1 MTDTERLPHDLPD
14 DSVEFEPEP
23 ASDRPA
29 EPGAT
34 AGMPSA
40 AEPVTQETEHD
51 GARSEWARPVTPPR
65 LPEPEPAA
73 PLVAPHPPVAPPRP
87 APVFATPPPPPDAEP
102 PSQPTAAPPPPP
114 QPDSALLPAAS
125 PPPMPEPGPA
135 AVFATSPPPP
145 EPGPPSQP
153 TAAPPAASEPD
164 AASQPAAPPPPT
176 PEPRPAPVFAW
187 PPPEPESVTAA
198 SAEIDRLRLEI
209 AHRDQLL
216 LSARER
222 RVGLE
227 REIGRL
233 ERQLDTAIEAQREAA
248 TERAELRR
256 LLGNAQLQVQSLIQ
270 LPPPADEAGAAEDS
284 EPAEPAAGG
293 AVARPRVRR
302 TAESIVYAQS
312 ADDTEPPSDE
322 ASSERAQ
329 RRAPA
334 QRRGLVED
342 ARDVLSNLR
351 RLF

>member
-1 MTDTERLPHDLPD
+1 MTDRESLPHDLPD
-14 DSVEFEPEP
+14 DSVEFDPEP
-23 ASDRPA
+23 ASDRPTQRDA
-29 EPGAT
+29 A
-34 AGMPSA
+34 AGMPGA
-40 AEPVTQETEHD
+40 AEPVTEQP
-51 GARSEWARPVTPPR
+51 AAQSEWARPVTPPPA
-65 LPEPEPAA
+65 PEPEPAA
-73 PLVAPHPPVAPPRP
+73 QPIAPPPPTAQPRP
-87 APVFATPPPPPDAEP
+87 APVFAAPPHPPEP
-102 PSQPTAAPPPPP
+102 ASQPTAAPPPPP
-114 QPDSALLPAAS
+114 D
-125 PPPMPEPGPA
+125 PE
-135 AVFATSPPPP
+135 
-145 EPGPPSQP
+145 PPSQP
-153 TAAPPAASEPD
+153 TVAAPPEPEPEPEPV
-164 AASQPAAPPPPT
+164 AEPSAPPPPT
-176 PEPRPAPVFAW
+176 PAPRPAPVFAS

-198 SAEIDRLRLEI
+198 SAEIERLRLEI

-270 LPPPADEAGAAEDS
+270 LPPPADEADNLEDS
-284 EPAEPAAGG
+284 DSAEPSASG
-293 AVARPRVRR
+293 ASARPRIRR

-312 ADDTEPPSDE
+312 ADATEQASDE
-322 ASSERAQ
+322 ASREAPQ

>member
-1 MTDTERLPHDLPD
+1 MTNSERLPHDLPD

-23 ASDRPA
+23 ASDRA
-29 EPGAT
+29 VEPGAA
-34 AGMPSA
+34 AGMPAPA
-40 AEPVTQETEHD
+40 APVTHGTEEVE
-51 GARSEWARPVTPPR
+51 ARSEWARPVTPP
-65 LPEPEPAA
+65 PAPDPEPAA
-73 PLVAPHPPVAPPRP
+73 PPIAPPQPTPEPRT
-87 APVFATPPPPPDAEP
+87 APVFAAPPPPPDPA
-102 PSQPTAAPPPPP
+102 SQPTAAPPPTPEPEPP
-114 QPDSALLPAAS
+114 S
-125 PPPMPEPGPA
+125 PPTA
-135 AVFATSPPPP
+135 
-145 EPGPPSQP
+145 
-153 TAAPPAASEPD
+153 AAPPAPEPEPV
-164 AASQPAAPPPPT
+164 AEPTAPPPPT
-176 PEPRPAPVFAW
+176 PEPRPAPVYAS
-187 PPPEPESVTAA
+187 PPPAPESVTAA
-198 SAEIDRLRLEI
+198 SAEIERLRLEI

-270 LPPPADEAGAAEDS
+270 LPPPADEDEAPEGLES
-284 EPAEPAAGG
+284 AEPSASGTSDTA
-293 AVARPRVRR
+293 ARPRIRR

-312 ADDTEPPSDE
+312 ADAAEPASDE
-322 ASSERAQ
+322 ASSERPQ

-342 ARDVLSNLR
+342 ARDVFSNLR

>member
-1 MTDTERLPHDLPD
+1 MTDRENLPHDLPD
-14 DSVEFEPEP
+14 DSVEFDPEP
-23 ASDRPA
+23 ASDYPTRPDA
-29 EPGAT
+29 A
-34 AGMPSA
+34 AGMPGA
-40 AEPVTQETEHD
+40 AEPVTGQP
-51 GARSEWARPVTPPR
+51 GAQSEWARPAAATPPAA
-65 LPEPEPAA
+65 PEPAS
-73 PLVAPHPPVAPPRP
+73 PP
-87 APVFATPPPPPDAEP
+87 T
-102 PSQPTAAPPPPP
+102 APPPP
-114 QPDSALLPAAS
+114 A
-125 PPPMPEPGPA
+125 
-135 AVFATSPPPP
+135 
-145 EPGPPSQP
+145 
-153 TAAPPAASEPD
+153 
-164 AASQPAAPPPPT
+164 
-176 PEPRPAPVFAW
+176 PEPRPAPVFAAPPPPPERASRPTAAPPPPPERDPAAEPTAPPPPTSEPTAAPVFAAPSSSPEPEPTPPPVAPPPPAPEARPAPVFAT

-270 LPPPADEAGAAEDS
+270 LPPPADEADNLEDPESAEQSASGAS
-284 EPAEPAAGG
+284 
-293 AVARPRVRR
+293 ARPRIRR

-312 ADDTEPPSDE
+312 ADATEPASDE
-322 ASSERAQ
+322 ASREAQQ
-329 RRAPA
+329 RRAGAP
-334 QRRGLVED
+334 RRGLVED

>member
-1 MTDTERLPHDLPD
+1 MTNSERLPHDLPD
-14 DSVEFEPEP
+14 DSVEFEPDPISDHPTEP
-23 ASDRPA
+23 SPA
-29 EPGAT
+29 
-34 AGMPSA
+34 AGMPAA
-40 AEPVTQETEHD
+40 AEPVTHGTEEVE
-51 GARSEWARPVTPPR
+51 ARSEWARPVTP
-65 LPEPEPAA
+65 EPEPAA
-73 PLVAPHPPVAPPRP
+73 
-87 APVFATPPPPPDAEP
+87 
-102 PSQPTAAPPPPP
+102 QPI
-114 QPDSALLPAAS
+114 
-125 PPPMPEPGPA
+125 
-135 AVFATSPPPP
+135 
-145 EPGPPSQP
+145 
-153 TAAPPAASEPD
+153 
-164 AASQPAAPPPPT
+164 APPPPT
-176 PEPRPAPVFAW
+176 PEPRPAPVFAT
-187 PPPEPESVTAA
+187 PPPEPAPQPTVEPPPPLEPASQPTAAPPATPDPEPPSQPSAAAPPVPEPEAVAEPSGPPPPTPEPRPAPVYASPPPAPESVTAA
-198 SAEIDRLRLEI
+198 SAEIERLRLEI

-270 LPPPADEAGAAEDS
+270 LPPPADEDEAPEGLESDELAAPGASD
-284 EPAEPAAGG
+284 AA
-293 AVARPRVRR
+293 ARPRIRR

-312 ADDTEPPSDE
+312 TDAAEPASDE
-322 ASSERAQ
+322 ASSERPQ

>member
-1 MTDTERLPHDLPD
+1 MTDRESLPHDLPD
-14 DSVEFEPEP
+14 DSVEFDPEP
-23 ASDRPA
+23 APDHPTQPDA
-29 EPGAT
+29 A
-34 AGMPSA
+34 AGMPGA
-40 AEPVTQETEHD
+40 AEPVTEQP
-51 GARSEWARPVTPPR
+51 GAQSEWARPVTPPPA
-65 LPEPEPAA
+65 PEPEPAA
-73 PLVAPHPPVAPPRP
+73 QPIAPPPSPAQPRP
-87 APVFATPPPPPDAEP
+87 APVFAAPPPPPEPEP
-102 PSQPTAAPPPPP
+102 PSQPAVAAPPE
-114 QPDSALLPAAS
+114 
-125 PPPMPEPGPA
+125 PEP
-135 AVFATSPPPP
+135 
-145 EPGPPSQP
+145 EPVAEPS
-153 TAAPPAASEPD
+153 
-164 AASQPAAPPPPT
+164 APPPPT
-176 PEPRPAPVFAW
+176 PEPRPAPVFAS

-198 SAEIDRLRLEI
+198 SAEIERLRLEI

-270 LPPPADEAGAAEDS
+270 LPPPADEADNLEDSDSAEPSASGAA
-284 EPAEPAAGG
+284 
-293 AVARPRVRR
+293 ARPRIRR

-312 ADDTEPPSDE
+312 ADATEPASDE
-322 ASSERAQ
+322 ASREAPQ